1 MTEFVLQRD
10 LTYQPPK
17 CHPNHQPQP
26 RTTLSKIP
34 LPAPQSSQSAS
45 PCIQARLYLPHQL
58 PPPLPPLPLSHLRSN
73 SNLLIKWSSWDCCNF
88 RQVELC
94 RPKSQFLFLV
104 LQPVVKLSVFLR
116 LMIIAMCA
124 FYWPSNDFV
133 HTWISLVGF
142 AALPANVPVTFRVVW
157 APKGSLTAFL
167 PHVLLFFLESGRDL
181 P

>member
-1 MTEFVLQRD
+1 MSPK
-10 LTYQPPK
+10 PPTPT
-17 CHPNHQPQP
+17 PNHPEQNPAT
-26 RTTLSKIP
+26 RTSIVSICLP
-34 LPAPQSSQSAS
+34 LHSSST
-45 PCIQARLYLPHQL
+45 L
-58 PPPLPPLPLSHLRSN
+58 PPSPTPTSAAAASLSHLRSN